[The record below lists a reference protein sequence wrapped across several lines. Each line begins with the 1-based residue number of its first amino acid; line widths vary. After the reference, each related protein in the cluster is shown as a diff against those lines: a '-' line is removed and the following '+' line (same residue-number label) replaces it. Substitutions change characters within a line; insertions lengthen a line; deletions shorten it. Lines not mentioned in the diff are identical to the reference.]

1 VDESAKVYWALSAVM
16 FLEYAVWGAW
26 APVLA
31 ARLLG
36 PLKMTGKQTGWI
48 YATLPI
54 ACIFA
59 PLLAGMAA
67 DKYVNAEY
75 ILLACHAIGAVLLLV
90 AFKQESFGA
99 LFWVML
105 AYSICFAATM
115 PLVNSVVF
123 AHAKNAGNVFIW
135 APIAWALVGYSLS
148 GWRMLRGE
156 GKGGDCFVYAAIMSV
171 LMAVSCC
178 YLPATPP
185 KAKADG
191 AAVAAKTDGLD
202 AAQADAAK
210 ADALKKP
217 VAGEEQPLTQ
227 VFAMLKNSNF
237 LIFVLASM
245 AVAGMMQFYFL
256 GSAQFMIDN
265 GISGKAVPASMAIAQ
280 AAQAIATFACLGGIA
295 NLNPKWTWTITD
307 AIGYQWTLVAGA
319 GCWFLLYVVYV
330 ATTAKPA
337 LVVIQM
343 FHGMAYV
350 FFMIGGQFYCNA
362 VASPAIQSTLQA
374 LIFAATTG
382 VGLFVGTQLAGI
394 VMDTFSVG
402 GKFQWKKIW
411 MVPLVIVAIGT
422 VVLAV
427 AFHDDSPKKKPA
439 KPAADKQASNVVTPE
454 RQAG

>member
-1 VDESAKVYWALSAVM
+1 VNDAAVYWALSAVM

-90 AFKQESFGA
+90 AFTRETFGA
-99 LFWVML
+99 LFGVML

-115 PLVNSVVF
+115 PLVNRVVF
-123 AHAKNAGNVFIW
+123 EHAKNAGTVFIW
-135 APIAWALVGYSLS
+135 APIAWALVGYTLS

-156 GKGGDCFVYAAIMSV
+156 GKGGDCFVYAAILSV

-178 YLPATPP
+178 FLPATEP
-185 KAKADG
+185 KAKAAG
-191 AAVAAKTDGLD
+191 AAVAAKTD
-202 AAQADAAK
+202 APDAAK
-210 ADALKKP
+210 SDAAKKP
-217 VAGEEQPLTQ
+217 ADEADPLGKA
-227 VFAMLKNSNF
+227 FAMLKNTNF

-265 GISGKAVPASMAIAQ
+265 GISGKAVPASMAIA
-280 AAQAIATFACLGGIA
+280 
-295 NLNPKWTWTITD
+295 
-307 AIGYQWTLVAGA
+307 
-319 GCWFLLYVVYV
+319 
-330 ATTAKPA
+330 
-337 LVVIQM
+337 
-343 FHGMAYV
+343 
-350 FFMIGGQFYCNA
+350 
-362 VASPAIQSTLQA
+362 
-374 LIFAATTG
+374 
-382 VGLFVGTQLAGI
+382 
-394 VMDTFSVG
+394 
-402 GKFQWKKIW
+402 
-411 MVPLVIVAIGT
+411 
-422 VVLAV
+422 
-427 AFHDDSPKKKPA
+427 
-439 KPAADKQASNVVTPE
+439 
-454 RQAG
+454 